1 MRKLGHWTPRYL
13 FERAARHLFEKSHP
27 GAPNLSTGA
36 IRFLDHWLR
45 KTDVV
50 LEYGAGRST
59 SWFARRV
66 GRIVSMES
74 KSLWY
79 EKVRKATAGFSN
91 VELHLWEAN
100 QEMVP
105 GCGVSWDY
113 VKNAEGFPPESFD
126 CVLNDGFARAYVGP
140 RVLPLI
146 KKGGILVWDDWLCP
160 FSSSGYTPRAAV
172 VDERLR
178 ERKPSEFLEMVRD
191 WRSICLDD
199 GVHSTAIF
207 FKSS

>member
-59 SWFARRV
+59 AWFAGRV
-66 GRIVSMES
+66 GRIVSVEDQRA
-74 KSLWY
+74 WY
-79 EKVRKATAGFSN
+79 ARVLEATAGFGN
-91 VELHLWEAN
+91 VQIHLIEGDEN
-100 QEMVP
+100 KVP
-105 GCGVSWDY
+105 GCRVSWEY
-113 VKNAEGFPPESFD
+113 VKKAEDFAPETFD
-126 CVLNDGFARAYVGP
+126 CILNDGYARSQVGP
-140 RVLPLI
+140 LLLPRL

-160 FSSSGYTPRAAV
+160 FSSSDYVPRAAV